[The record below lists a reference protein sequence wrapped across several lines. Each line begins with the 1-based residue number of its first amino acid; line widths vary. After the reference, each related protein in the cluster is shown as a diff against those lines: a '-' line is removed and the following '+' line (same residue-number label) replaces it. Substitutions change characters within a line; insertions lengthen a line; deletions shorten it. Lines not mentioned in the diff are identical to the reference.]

1 MSNLLKNH
9 PFIDGNKRVSFM
21 ALVLFLEINRY
32 QLFVED
38 GEVELLIYDVLK
50 GVKNFEDVVGF
61 LQLNCKMF

>member
-38 GEVELLIYDVLK
+38 GEVELLIYDV
-50 GVKNFEDVVGF
+50 
-61 LQLNCKMF
+61 